1 MIEKDSR
8 PVVGEYVFLSKYSQT
23 HNGKK
28 ETWQEAVNRVMDMH
42 LKRYSGMVKP
52 EDEAEFSKM
61 FAHAYSLY
69 SEQRVLG
76 AQRALQ
82 YGGELM
88 LEKHARFYNCSSTY
102 VDRVRVFEE
111 IMYLLLC
118 GAGTGYSVQHVHTDR
133 LPVPKGFDNS
143 KQAEKFVIP
152 DTIEGWA
159 EAVGK
164 MMTAYYYGG
173 ADIDFDYSAIRPKG
187 AYIRGGFKAPGPE
200 PLRQAIEKCHHIITR
215 KHHL

>member
-1 MIEKDSR
+1 M
-8 PVVGEYVFLSKYSQT
+8 
-23 HNGKK
+23 NGKK

-102 VDRVRVFEE
+102 VDRVRV
-111 IMYLLLC
+111 IR
-118 GAGTGYSVQHVHTDR
+118 GNHVSVTLWCWDR
-133 LPVPKGFDNS
+133 L
-143 KQAEKFVIP
+143 QR
-152 DTIEGWA
+152 
-159 EAVGK
+159 
-164 MMTAYYYGG
+164 
-173 ADIDFDYSAIRPKG
+173 SARSHG
-187 AYIRGGFKAPGPE
+187 
-200 PLRQAIEKCHHIITR
+200 
-215 KHHL
+215 

>member
-1 MIEKDSR
+1 M
-8 PVVGEYVFLSKYSQT
+8 VGEYVFLSKYSQT
-23 HNGKK
+23 HDGKK

-164 MMTAYYYGG
+164 MMT
-173 ADIDFDYSAIRPKG
+173 
-187 AYIRGGFKAPGPE
+187 
-200 PLRQAIEKCHHIITR
+200 PLS
-215 KHHL
+215 